1 MNVYMQLASSYFRPP
16 GLKAK
21 EFEYPAFSP
30 LEFVRVMQV
39 SLCMGSDLGDV
50 RNSCDSVSL
59 LVCWFRSWTFA
70 AWT

>member
-1 MNVYMQLASSYFRPP
+1 MQLSSGYFRPP

-39 SLCMGSDLGDV
+39 SWLVTSAMEELIVYDFVHVLGLCV
-50 RNSCDSVSL
+50 
-59 LVCWFRSWTFA
+59 RSWTFA